1 MPLAR
6 AASIFRV
13 VLCNALMS
21 APCLAA
27 SPELQHFTT
36 TARDLKTG
44 RVVYTER
51 YDVRVEKGR
60 WRSGTTRYFLPDG
73 TAIGE
78 RKFDFSSDRYM
89 PIYTL
94 DQTNVGY
101 REGITHI
108 DAKHVDVFVIRDGHR
123 RARSLPRE
131 RDMVADC
138 GSQPYLVE
146 HLDQLEAGRTLHFR
160 LVVPGKTDSFRLR
173 ARKLADVDVDGRRA
187 IRVRIE
193 LDSLL
198 RLFLPPLEVTIE
210 SGSRRVLEYSGIT
223 NLKDPVTR
231 KAYAARITFVYP

>member
-1 MPLAR
+1 MR
-6 AASIFRV
+6 AASIARIM
-13 VLCNALMS
+13 LCNALVS
-21 APCLAA
+21 APCIATSA
-27 SPELQHFTT
+27 ELQHFTT

-44 RVVYTER
+44 RVVYTES
-51 YDVRVEKGR
+51 YDVRVDQGR

-78 RKFDFSSDRYM
+78 RKFDFSSDRYV

-108 DAKHVDVFVIRDGHR
+108 DARHVQVFVIRDGHR
-123 RARSLPRE
+123 HAASLARVH
-131 RDMVADC
+131 DMVADC
-138 GSQPYLVE
+138 GSQPYLVD
-146 HLDQLEAGRTLHFR
+146 HLGQLEAGRTLHFR

-173 ARKLADVDVDGRRA
+173 ARKLADLDVDGRRA

-198 RLFLPPLEVTIE
+198 RLFLPPLEVTIDPDT
-210 SGSRRVLEYSGIT
+210 RRVLEYSGIT
-223 NLKDPVTR
+223 NLKDPATG
-231 KAYAARITFVYP
+231 KAYAAKITFAYR